1 MKRTLEE
8 SPKKSSKD
16 STAINGGKTRLPQ
29 ASIKSWGHW
38 RFQAAP
44 PKRRPP
50 GGSLQLSCSSLE
62 LRRCRLH
69 LWDQLFNQKS
79 TLSGFE
85 TLFVIRNED
94 DLEGKGDSAR
104 RLKIMCICN
113 IYIYIYIYRPW
124 KSKIKQRM
132 VFRMI
137 HVKDSLLPM
146 GKISLVYIYIYIY
159 THRVSNNLYTQYIT
173 ISSRV

>member
-1 MKRTLEE
+1 MKMEDEFPFGAFFRLSFRDEVFVF
-8 SPKKSSKD
+8 
-16 STAINGGKTRLPQ
+16 GGGGLP
-29 ASIKSWGHW
+29 H
-38 RFQAAP
+38 
-44 PKRRPP
+44 
-50 GGSLQLSCSSLE
+50 SLLMTCSA
-62 LRRCRLH
+62 RCV
-69 LWDQLFNQKS
+69 WIPWF
-79 TLSGFE
+79 SGFG

-94 DLEGKGDSAR
+94 DLEGIGDSAR

-113 IYIYIYIYRPW
+113 IYIYRPW

-146 GKISLVYIYIYIY
+146 GKIALVYIYIYIY

-173 ISSRV
+173 ISSRVCTKV